1 MEKEMKV
8 IRGGTPPPRNNNT
21 LAECKCLLCGEV
33 GLAFVNKLRDDDTHY
48 ATRCNHCGHVQLA
61 PLPTVEEDEEFYQ
74 KDNMLKN
81 IYKDIKTLQTEEAL
95 MYRMELFVREQ
106 ADNFEKYLPPKSEQE
121 DMRIIEIGTGFG
133 WLPQFMQAKGYQMDG
148 VEIND
153 EKRELCKQ
161 RCGIEIFG
169 WNFLKDEPQVM
180 EKAGYYDV
188 LCMMH
193 TLEHISD
200 PVTFLKRASIL
211 LKPKGMLFIEVPNFN
226 DYYRA
231 YQQEYSDWAF
241 MRAHINYFTP
251 ETLTKVM
258 ELSGFSDV
266 KVYGHQPHS
275 IENAIHW
282 WRNKTPS
289 LLWHQFYLPE
299 PLEWINKIYKD
310 KIESEVKSSFISAVG
325 YKKHEC

>member
-8 IRGGTPPPRNNNT
+8 IGEIPPPPAPNNT
-21 LAECKCLLCGEV
+21 LADCKCLLCGEV

-61 PLPTVEEDEEFYQ
+61 PLPTVEEDEEFYK
-74 KDNMLKN
+74 KDKMLKN
-81 IYKDIKTLQTEEAL
+81 IFKDIQSLQTEEKL
-95 MYRMELFVREQ
+95 MYRMELFVHEQ
-106 ADNFEKYLPPKSEQE
+106 ADNLEKYLPPKSEQA
-121 DMRIIEIGTGFG
+121 DMRLIDIGTGFG
-133 WLPQFMQAKGYQMDG
+133 WLPQFMREKGYQMDG

-169 WNFLKDEPQVM
+169 WNFLKDEPEVM

-188 LCMMH
+188 LCMTH
-193 TLEHISD
+193 VLEHISD
-200 PVTFLKRASIL
+200 PVLFLKRASIL
-211 LKPKGMLFIEVPNFN
+211 LKPKGMLFIDVPNFN
-226 DYYRA
+226 DYYRE
-231 YQQEYSDWAF
+231 YQKEYSDWAF
-241 MRAHINYFTP
+241 MRAHVNYFTP

-258 ELSGFSDV
+258 ERGGFSEM

-282 WRNKTPS
+282 WRNKAPD
-289 LLWHQFYLPE
+289 LRWHQFYLPE
-299 PLEWINKIYKD
+299 PLEWINKIYKA
-310 KIESEVKSSFISAVG
+310 KIESEVKSTFISAVG
-325 YKKHEC
+325 YKK